1 MMRSFVWILAMVV
14 FGQLAAQKPLLIGTA
29 SMFSDMASNIVGDK
43 FVVKCIVPIGYD
55 PHMYEPTPNDAKM
68 LYNAQIILK
77 NELTFEGWLSELIE
91 NSGTKAKIVTIT
103 EGIEPIRSK
112 LYHNATDPHA
122 WMTARNGLRYI
133 ENIRNAVV
141 DFDPANKAFY
151 DHNYE
156 IYRKKLT
163 EIDQYILKKIKEVPA
178 EQRVLITSHDA
189 FQYYGR
195 HYGLQLESVL
205 GTSTEADIMV
215 SDILRLNNVIRKNK
229 VKSVFIESTI
239 NPKILNQI
247 ATDNQVAIGGSLFA
261 DSIGD
266 SLSLAPSYARMLM
279 YNTDCIVRHLKISDY
294 HTPLPTHYGLYSFFG
309 ILAIALLSWLL
320 FYRSVLNYQSK

>member
-1 MMRSFVWILAMVV
+1 MKRLVLVILVV
-14 FGQLAAQKPLLIGTA
+14 LDMCSLLAAQKPLLVGTA

-43 FVVKCIVPIGYD
+43 FIVKCIVPIGYD
-55 PHMYEPTPNDAKM
+55 PHIYEPTPNDAKM
-68 LYNAQIILK
+68 LYNAQLILK
-77 NELTFEGWLSELIE
+77 NELTFEGWLSELID
-91 NSGTKAKIVTIT
+91 NSGTKAKVVTLT

-141 DFDPANKAFY
+141 EFDPANKAFY
-151 DHNYE
+151 DNNYQT
-156 IYRKKLT
+156 YRKKLQ
-163 EIDQYILKKIKEVPA
+163 EIDQYIQRRILEVPA

-195 HYGLQLESVL
+195 QYGLQLESVL

-215 SDILRLNNVIRKNK
+215 SDIMRLNKVIQKNK

-247 ATDNQVAIGGSLFA
+247 ATDNQVSIGGSLFA

-266 SLSLAPSYARMLM
+266 TLSPAPSYAQMLV
-279 YNTDCIVRHLKISDY
+279 YNTDQIVEHLKISDY
-294 HTPLPTHYGLYSFFG
+294 RAPSATHLGSYAFFG
-309 ILAIALLSWLL
+309 ILGVALLSWFI
-320 FYRSVLNYQSK
+320 FYRSIQN